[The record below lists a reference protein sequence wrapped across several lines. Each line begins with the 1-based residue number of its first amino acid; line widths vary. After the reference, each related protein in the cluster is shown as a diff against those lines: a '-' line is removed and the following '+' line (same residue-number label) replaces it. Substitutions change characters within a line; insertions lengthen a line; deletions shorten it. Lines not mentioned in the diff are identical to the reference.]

1 MAEPI
6 EWSPDGT
13 PHSPR
18 FQDIYRS
25 SSGGLAQARHVF
37 LDGCGLPAAWAG
49 QPQWRILE
57 TGFGLGLNFL
67 AAWRAWKDDP
77 QRPRLLHFVSI
88 EAWPVAAADL
98 LRSALDSPELAP
110 LARELAAQWWGLV
123 PGFHRLQFESGRV
136 LLTLCVGDA
145 RPLLRE
151 QAFAADAVFLDGF
164 DPQRNPAMW
173 ELDTLK
179 AVARCCRRGTRLA
192 TWTVAGHVRRDLE
205 QCGFLVQKAA
215 GLPPKH
221 ECLQARF
228 DPRWTLR
235 HPPPEPRAPAGTA
248 FVIGSGLAGAGVAA
262 SLARRGWRVQVLD
275 AADAPAAGASGLPAG
290 MLAPAT
296 SPDDNLLSRLTRA
309 GVRIALQQ
317 ACMRL
322 EAGRDWQRTGV
333 LEHRFDSRR
342 LPELGPGQEDWQQP
356 LDEDAASV
364 WHAAAAW
371 MRPAALVQA
380 WLAEPGVRWHGHARV
395 ERVESHEGQ
404 WRALD
409 AAGRVLAQADV
420 AVLAAAL
427 ETAELLPSIGSPSA
441 RPIRLHPV
449 RGQLSWS
456 LLDDDGPPLAAHPHN
471 GKGHFLPDV
480 ALPEGR
486 AWLSGSTYIRADR
499 SLEVRPQEHLANLE
513 RLRSLVPEAAER
525 LAPQFEAQRVR
536 AWSGVRCA
544 SGDRRPLVG
553 EIEPG
558 LWLCTA
564 LGSRGL
570 TFAAL
575 CAELLAARLQ
585 GEPLP
590 LPPRLAAALDVAR
603 PGASATRVPAT
614 P

>member
-1 MAEPI
+1 MFA
-6 EWSPDGT
+6 
-13 PHSPR
+13 PH
-18 FQDIYRS
+18 
-25 SSGGLAQARHVF
+25 L
-37 LDGCGLPAAWAG
+37 
-49 QPQWRILE
+49 
-57 TGFGLGLNFL
+57 
-67 AAWRAWKDDP
+67 
-77 QRPRLLHFVSI
+77 
-88 EAWPVAAADL
+88 
-98 LRSALDSPELAP
+98 
-110 LARELAAQWWGLV
+110 
-123 PGFHRLQFESGRV
+123 
-136 LLTLCVGDA
+136 
-145 RPLLRE
+145 
-151 QAFAADAVFLDGF
+151 
-164 DPQRNPAMW
+164 
-173 ELDTLK
+173 
-179 AVARCCRRGTRLA
+179 
-192 TWTVAGHVRRDLE
+192 
-205 QCGFLVQKAA
+205 
-215 GLPPKH
+215 
-221 ECLQARF
+221 
-228 DPRWTLR
+228 
-235 HPPPEPRAPAGTA
+235 
-248 FVIGSGLAGAGVAA
+248 
-262 SLARRGWRVQVLD
+262 
-275 AADAPAAGASGLPAG
+275 
-290 MLAPAT
+290 
-296 SPDDNLLSRLTRA
+296 SPDDNLFSRVSRSGVRAMLQQSAQLLQA
-309 GVRIALQQ
+309 GV
-317 ACMRL
+317 
-322 EAGRDWQRTGV
+322 DWSPSGV

-342 LPELGPGQEDWQQP
+342 LPELGPGP
-356 LDEDAASV
+356 RRTGSSRSTKTRPPV

-371 MRPAALVQA
+371 MAPGGAWCKHGWPNRASAGMATPGSSASKATRGNGGRSMPPGACWRKPTLPA
-380 WLAEPGVRWHGHARV
+380 P
-395 ERVESHEGQ
+395 
-404 WRALD
+404 
-409 AAGRVLAQADV
+409 
-420 AVLAAAL
+420 AAAL
-427 ETAELLPSIGSPSA
+427 ETAETAAVDRVARSA

-456 LLDDDGPPLAAHPHN
+456 LQDDDGPPLAAHPHN